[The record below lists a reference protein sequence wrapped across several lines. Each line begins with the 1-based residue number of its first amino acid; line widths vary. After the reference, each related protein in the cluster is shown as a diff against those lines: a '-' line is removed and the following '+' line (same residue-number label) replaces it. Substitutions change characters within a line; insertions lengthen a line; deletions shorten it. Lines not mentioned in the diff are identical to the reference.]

1 MKSSPGAKRTSVTML
16 GVTLGQKV
24 KAGDVVATLEAMKME
39 RALHAQR
46 NGKIVEILVSAGQQA
61 DVKDLLIVLG

>member
-1 MKSSPGAKRTSVTML
+1 
-16 GVTLGQKV
+16 
-24 KAGDVVATLEAMKME
+24 MKME
-39 RALHAQR
+39 RALHALR